1 MKRPYF
7 APTLSVIAMILIIA
21 LAAGL
26 DQLVNI
32 LREQASRTAYPYP
45 VLWCY
50 TLGNLLL
57 AGLLVAL
64 SIWVLFQSPRNLWV
78 AVVYLIVGL
87 YISAFPLLY
96 FSPVGPFILN
106 FGVGARSF
114 LAMAGGI
121 IAFIGLAVILDP
133 ARRLMNKGYND
144 SVRL

>member
-7 APTLSVIAMILIIA
+7 APTLSLVAMILIIA

-26 DQLVNI
+26 DQLINI

-45 VLWCY
+45 VLWGY

-64 SIWVLFQSPRNLWV
+64 SIWVLLRSPRNLWV
-78 AVVYLIVGL
+78 AAVYLIAGL
-87 YISAFPLLY
+87 YISAYPLLS
-96 FSPVGPFILN
+96 FSPVGPFILYLSI
-106 FGVGARSF
+106 GPRSF

-121 IAFIGLAVILDP
+121 IAFIGLGIILDP
-133 ARRLMNKGYND
+133 ARRWLNMA
-144 SVRL
+144 